1 MIKIKNVICPNC
13 GQENSNTNIK
23 CTKCGAEINSIND
36 ALTVKEDPKVKEK
49 AKKAIIV
56 MSDMVPLIS
65 ALPFIAFGLIAAVLT
80 TNMNHERNKAPDN
93 YLTTTGYLS
102 SISCSNNDSCSATY
116 TYTIND
122 ITYSKSPNIETNKS
136 SFPKKTEVKYD
147 QNNPSNSVVQYSSW
161 TEYSVTYMS
170 IISGII
176 VFAIEYHTT
185 SKKYYKYAE
194 DYFND

>member
-1 MIKIKNVICPNC
+1 MIKIKNIICPNC

-36 ALTVKEDPKVKEK
+36 SLTIKEDPKDKEK
-49 AKKAIIV
+49 AKKAIIIIG
-56 MSDMVPLIS
+56 DMVPLIS
-65 ALPFIAFGLIAAVLT
+65 ALPFIVFGLIAAVLT

-93 YLTTTGYLS
+93 YLTTTGYLLS
-102 SISCSNNDSCSATY
+102 TSCSDNNSCSATY

-122 ITYSKSPNIETNKS
+122 ITYSKPPNIQANKS

-161 TEYSVTYMS
+161 TEYYVTYMS

-176 VFAIEYHTT
+176 VFVIEYHTT
-185 SKKYYKYAE
+185 SKKYHECAV
-194 DYFND
+194 DYY